1 MENKEY
7 LISVIIPVYNVGLYL
22 EQAINSIIDQTIGF
36 DKIEVILINDGSTD
50 NSEKICKKYL
60 EKYPHNVKYIYQ
72 KNSGVS
78 VARNKGLL
86 EARGKYINF
95 LDGDDYWEKTAFEK
109 SIKMLE
115 ENDNIN
121 FVAVRDKL
129 FDASDKYHI
138 LDYRFDENKIVDV
151 LKQPIMLQTG
161 SCTIIFRSEIIKKYR
176 YDEKIRYSEDVKLV
190 SEIIMD
196 SKKYGIVS
204 DSLYY
209 QRKRLENTSATQN
222 GFTNIDWYSK
232 TIKNCYESLIKKSIK
247 KYGKIIDY
255 IQLVILYEFQWRFFT
270 DREKIKIEDKE
281 IKKYWKSL
289 VDILRQCDDKNILL
303 LPMAN
308 DFKKRKMLEIKYGGE
323 IYSKLHLKGNKLF
336 LNDTLVCKTNDLSL
350 RIENIYIKDNKLHVK
365 LLFNSFYT
373 NKINVIV
380 KNGFKQKEVTFK
392 KRAEENKIFY
402 DYNEFCIDVIDYS
415 ISLNKLKK
423 ISFYN
428 NDFGRKFKYN
438 LKYSATIGD
447 SIKEKGYFERNGFK
461 IYIRN
466 NQITI
471 K

>member
-1 MENKEY
+1 MEKKEY
-7 LISVIIPVYNVGLYL
+7 LISVIIPIYNVAIYL
-22 EQAINSIIDQTIGF
+22 EQAINSIIEQTIGF

-50 NSEKICKKYL
+50 NSEEICRKYQKKYPQNI
-60 EKYPHNVKYIYQ
+60 KYFIQ

-78 VARNKGLL
+78 IARNKGLS
-86 EARGKYINF
+86 EAKGKYINF

-115 ENDNIN
+115 ENSDIN

-129 FDASDKYHI
+129 FGNSDKYHI
-138 LDYRFDENKIVDV
+138 LDYKFDKNKIVDIM
-151 LKQPIMLQTG
+151 KEPTMLQTLSTAG
-161 SCTIIFRSEIIKKYR
+161 IFRGKFIKKYK
-176 YDEKIRYSEDVKLV
+176 YDEKIRYSEDAKLMT
-190 SEIIMD
+190 EIMMD
-196 SKKYGIVS
+196 SNKYGIIC
-204 DSLYY
+204 DSLYN
-209 QRKRLENTSATQN
+209 QRKRFENTSATQT

-232 TIKNCYESLIKKSIK
+232 TIKNCYESLVKKSIK

-270 DREKIKIEDKE
+270 DREKIKIDDKE
-281 IKKYWKSL
+281 IKKYWKNL
-289 VDILRQCDDKNILL
+289 VDILRQCDDKNILI

-323 IYSKLHLKGNKLF
+323 IYSKLLIKGKGLF

-350 RIENIYIKDNKLHVK
+350 RIENIYVINNKLHIK

-373 NKINVIV
+373 NKISVIV
-380 KNGFKQKEVTFK
+380 KNGFKQKEFIFN
-392 KRAEENKIFY
+392 KRLEENKVFY
-402 DYNEFCIDVIDYS
+402 DYKEFCVDVLEYN

-423 ISFYN
+423 VSFYN
-428 NDFGRKFKYN
+428 NDFNKKIKYN
-438 LKYSATIGD
+438 LKCSTTIND

-461 IYIRN
+461 IYIKN